1 MSRNRVHWM
10 LLAVFALAPT
20 AVLAQQDKASQ
31 GQNQQDQN
39 QPAEAQV
46 KTEAAQTQTEEA
58 PTKTEEDAKLISV
71 PGGKALGMSILGNQ
85 EAPKALVIVPWK
97 SSELGNVQGI
107 STLLDDSRLPIDKEV
122 FMRMLS
128 YYEIRSGNGAPQRCA
143 DQNECDAAR
152 NCGAKEEAMT
162 FTELLGNV
170 GWFGGAVM
178 VCLAVLSLFSVG
190 MIVDKHRRFRSA
202 SRESEMF
209 KPVFKKFLHGGEIR
223 ELIDAVRQHQ
233 NSHVAQV
240 VSAGIHEYDGVRQC
254 GGDPV
259 ASLELVT
266 SALRDS
272 MSETLIQLKR
282 GLGFLATIGSTA
294 PFIGLFGTVVGII
307 NAFRSIAATGSGG
320 MSVVS
325 GGIAEALVS
334 TALGIFVAIPAV
346 VAFNHFTGK
355 IETFHVEMNRAST
368 QLVNCLFKIPETKI
382 PELKVSGVRVSDVN
396 VQEVVHAAR

>member
-1 MSRNRVHWM
+1 
-10 LLAVFALAPT
+10 
-20 AVLAQQDKASQ
+20 
-31 GQNQQDQN
+31 
-39 QPAEAQV
+39 
-46 KTEAAQTQTEEA
+46 
-58 PTKTEEDAKLISV
+58 
-71 PGGKALGMSILGNQ
+71 
-85 EAPKALVIVPWK
+85 
-97 SSELGNVQGI
+97 
-107 STLLDDSRLPIDKEV
+107 
-122 FMRMLS
+122 
-128 YYEIRSGNGAPQRCA
+128 
-143 DQNECDAAR
+143 
-152 NCGAKEEAMT
+152 MT

-178 VCLAVLSLFSVG
+178 FCLAVLSLFSVG
-190 MIVDKHRRFRSA
+190 MIVDKHRRFRLA
-202 SRESEMF
+202 SSQSEKF
-209 KPVFKKFLHGGEIR
+209 KPEFKKFLHGGEVQD
-223 ELIDAVRQHQ
+223 LIEAGRLHQ
-233 NSHVAQV
+233 NSYVAQV
-240 VSAGIHEYDGVRQC
+240 VLAGIIEYDGVRQS
-254 GGDPV
+254 GRDPV

-355 IETFHVEMNRAST
+355 IETFHVEMNRASS
-368 QLVNCLFKIPETKI
+368 QLVNCLFKIPEL
-382 PELKVSGVRVSDVN
+382 EVLDV
-396 VQEVVHAAR
+396 EVAEVKAPMVKKEGPAYAAR